1 MTELI
6 QHKPSQN
13 LRLVLLCISSAL
25 SLAAC
30 SSSSGSATTGG
41 GGQNNGD
48 ASSLQIITPKIVYSK
63 SSTDSTGYVLI
74 KNPTES
80 AVSNLHYSLTQ
91 AVGSG
96 SAVTLEPSS
105 ATNCASVA
113 AHSQCSI
120 KLLVPTGSIAG
131 SIGFS
136 ADNKSS
142 QNKQTQAAT
151 GTVSSIGIE
160 QAAYNNSISGADGIT
175 LSYYHTVI
183 AGLPYIMV
191 SGLVASS
198 KAGSFNNIVLTDNN
212 ANPLP
217 NQELISGSI
226 SSAQGSTFN
235 ILLPVPSSS
244 GASQIIRV
252 QTQQVASDGSVKVVS
267 TSSNSSTL
275 STSTK
280 IGIADMLPSAVYLT
294 STHPEQVVTFA
305 NTGDVNAELQ
315 ALVASSSNIEVSF
328 TPTTIGSGTTT
339 TATLKLKN
347 SAVTASG
354 GSITLSY
361 NDGQEEVKNSAAVGE
376 NINLAPSP
384 TPTPTPSPKPAPATP
399 GLSTSLSPDNDFFTT
414 TAIGTVSRTM
424 TIHNSGNTPE
434 TNFVFTLPNNNFSIA
449 SSGNTADDCT
459 VNSGTKTVTNSLS
472 SGGECNLTVI
482 YTKNSATNLANGDIS
497 IAYNYNSSTPA
508 PVPAT
513 QSVNYKVTQS
523 RAILNLSPTSVTYA
537 NIVNNSLDSSPAIL
551 TLTNTGDLPA
561 RNLSRT
567 INPNPSSLFTITGA
581 STNCGNGNTL
591 PAGESCTIT
600 TQFGPAS
607 STVTNAT
614 ATLTISNIAV
624 GGSDSAT
631 STLIGTVLSAQ
642 SANISQGVFSGTNFA
657 GGTGADVPN
666 SFQIEQS
673 STTFPSVSVTLT
685 NSGSVPA
692 TNFYIGEISPNSNWT
707 LGGNCGTSV
716 SKISLAASGGSCTVT
731 FTMTAAAVTNSG
743 AQNLALTNYSLT
755 WNDQAHPVT
764 STTQALTGTAYVNV
778 YAPASIAV
786 TTSPASNISIAPGE
800 NFTMTATLS
809 GGYQVAA
816 QTIHATTT
824 NADISFTNN
833 DCALNSQNNYSCTI
847 SAVAASDAAAAS
859 NQTVT
864 LNNTT
869 TPSMAPS
876 PSTITFAITAP
887 APVVGT
893 ISLPQTGQ
901 TPTAPLTATVGMDGF
916 TYIGVPWA
924 YVTSGSTTPATRFT
938 VGIAAEADCITDNL
952 TGLMWVKDLNTV
964 VIKNQA
970 AGSLT
975 SWQNALDSVS
985 DINSGAGLCGHTD
998 WYLPTVNDLSS
1009 LLNDGYIGGTN
1020 KYQSEWLISQGFSN
1034 VQANNYWL
1042 SSTFALD
1049 TSGAWYVNFRDGSVS
1064 AAFKISGSFYVWP
1077 VRGGQ

>member
-1 MTELI
+1 MKKIKLYRDHVLRMSLI
-6 QHKPSQN
+6 GTFM
-13 LRLVLLCISSAL
+13 LGVT
-25 SLAAC
+25 AC
-30 SSSSGSATTGG
+30 SSSSGSATNGG
-41 GGQNNGD
+41 DGQNNGD
-48 ASSLQIITPKIVYSK
+48 ASSLQIIAPKIVYSK

-120 KLLVPTGSIAG
+120 KLLVSTGSVAG

-252 QTQQVASDGSVKVVS
+252 QTQQIASDGSVTVVS

-280 IGIADMLPSAVYLT
+280 IGIADMLPSVVYLT

-328 TPTTIGSGTTT
+328 NPTTIGSGTTT

-347 SAVTASG
+347 TAVPAGG

-361 NDGQEEVKNSAAVGE
+361 NNGQEEVKNSAAVGE
-376 NINLAPSP
+376 NVNLAPSP
-384 TPTPTPSPKPAPATP
+384 TPTPTPSPKPVPAVS
-399 GLSTSLSPDNDFFTT
+399 GLSTSLSPDSNFFTT

-434 TNFVFTLPNNNFSIA
+434 TNFVFTLPNNDFSIA
-449 SSGNTADDCT
+449 SSGSTASDCT
-459 VNSGTKTVTNSLS
+459 VDAPNKTVTNSLS

-482 YTKNSATNLANGDIS
+482 YTKNTAVTESAGSIS
-497 IAYNYNSSTPA
+497 IAYNYSGSTPA

-523 RAILNLSPTSVTYA
+523 RAILNLSPTSVTYT
-537 NIVNNSLDSSPAIL
+537 NIVNNSQDSSTAIL

-561 RNLSRT
+561 TNLSRT

-581 STNCGNGNTL
+581 STNCGTGNTL
-591 PAGESCTIT
+591 PVGESCTIT
-600 TQFGPAS
+600 TQFGP
-607 STVTNAT
+607 T
-614 ATLTISNIAV
+614 AAPAGINHGVLTISD
-624 GGSDSAT
+624 GGGLATAT

-642 SANISQGVFSGTNFA
+642 SANISQGAFSGANFA
-657 GGTGADVPN
+657 GGTGAVSPN
-666 SFQIEQS
+666 QFQIERS
-673 STTFPSVSVTLT
+673 STTYPSVSITLT

-716 SKISLAASGGSCTVT
+716 SKVFLAASGGSCVAT

-743 AQNLALTNYSLT
+743 AQNLVLTNYRLM
-755 WNDQAHPVT
+755 WNDQARPVT
-764 STTQALTGTAYVNV
+764 PAMQALTGTVYVNV

-786 TTSPASNISIAPGE
+786 TTSPASNISITRGE
-800 NFTMTATLS
+800 SFTMTATLS
-809 GGYQVAA
+809 GGYAVTA

-824 NADISFTNN
+824 NADISFINN
-833 DCALNSQNNYSCTI
+833 DCALNSQGGYTCTI
-847 SAVAASDAAAAS
+847 SAVAANDATTAS
-859 NQTVT
+859 NQTIT
-864 LNNTT
+864 LSNTT

-876 PSTITFAITAP
+876 PATVTFAIAIVKYAYITNYSDNSYTQCT
-887 APVVGT
+887 VSGT
-893 ISLPQTGQ
+893 
-901 TPTAPLTATVGMDGF
+901 DG
-916 TYIGVPWA
+916 TL
-924 YVTSGSTTPATRFT
+924 SG
-938 VGIAAEADCITDNL
+938 C
-952 TGLMWVKDLNTV
+952 NTV
-964 VIKNQA
+964 VPA
-970 AGSLT
+970 APGAFNGPSSIT
-975 SWQNALDSVS
+975 INNGYGY
-985 DINSGAGLCGHTD
+985 ITNSGDNSYTQC
-998 WYLPTVNDLSS
+998 TVRVVQMEH
-1009 LLNDGYIGGTN
+1009 
-1020 KYQSEWLISQGFSN
+1020 YQDVIQ
-1034 VQANNYWL
+1034 
-1042 SSTFALD
+1042 
-1049 TSGAWYVNFRDGSVS
+1049 
-1064 AAFKISGSFYVWP
+1064 
-1077 VRGGQ
+1077 

>member
-1 MTELI
+1 MKKIKLYRDNVLRMSLI
-6 QHKPSQN
+6 GTFI
-13 LRLVLLCISSAL
+13 LGIT
-25 SLAAC
+25 AC
-30 SSSSGSATTGG
+30 SSGGSATNGG

-226 SSAQGSTFN
+226 SNAQGSTFN

-252 QTQQVASDGSVKVVS
+252 QTQQVASDGSVTVVS
-267 TSSNSSTL
+267 TSNSSSTL

-280 IGIADMLPSAVYLT
+280 IGIVDMLPSAVYLT

-305 NTGDVNAELQ
+305 NTGDANAELQ

-384 TPTPTPSPKPAPATP
+384 TPTPSPSPSPKPVPAVS
-399 GLSTSLSPDNDFFTT
+399 GLSTSLSPDSNFFTT

-472 SGGECNLTVI
+472 SGSECNLTVI
-482 YTKNSATNLANGDIS
+482 YTKNTAVTESAGSIS
-497 IAYNYNSSTPA
+497 IAYNYNGSTPA

-523 RAILNLSPTSVTYA
+523 RAILNLSPTSVTYT
-537 NIVNNSLDSSPAIL
+537 NIVNNSQDSSTAIL

-561 RNLSRT
+561 TNLSRT

-581 STNCGNGNTL
+581 SMNCGNGNTL
-591 PAGESCTIT
+591 PVGESCTIT
-600 TQFGPAS
+600 TQFGP
-607 STVTNAT
+607 T
-614 ATLTISNIAV
+614 AAVAGINHGVLTISD
-624 GGSDSAT
+624 GGGLTTAT

-642 SANISQGVFSGTNFA
+642 SANVSQGTFSGTNFA
-657 GGTGADVPN
+657 GGTGAVSPN
-666 SFQIEQS
+666 QFQIEQS
-673 STTFPSVSVTLT
+673 STTLPSVSITLT

-692 TNFYIGEISPNSNWT
+692 TNFYIAEISPNSNWT
-707 LGGNCGTSV
+707 LGGNCGTSG
-716 SKISLAASGGSCTVT
+716 SKILLAASGGSCTAT

-743 AQNLALTNYSLT
+743 AQNLVLTNYRLT
-755 WNDQAHPVT
+755 WNDQAHPT
-764 STTQALTGTAYVNV
+764 TPAATQALSGTVYVNV
-778 YAPASIAV
+778 YTPASIAV
-786 TTSPASNISIAPGE
+786 TTSPVSNISIVPGE
-800 NFTMTATLS
+800 SFTMTATLS

-824 NADISFTNN
+824 TADISFTNN

-864 LNNTT
+864 LSNTT

-876 PSTITFAITAP
+876 PGTITFAIANP
-887 APVVGT
+887 PPT
-893 ISLPQTGQ
+893 IYLPQTGQ
-901 TPTAPLTATVGMDGF
+901 TPTTPLTATAGMDGF

-924 YVTSGSTTPATRFT
+924 YVTSGSTTPPARFT
-938 VGIAAEADCITDNL
+938 VGADAEADCITDNL

-970 AGSLT
+970 AGST
-975 SWQNALDSVS
+975 TTWQNALDSVS
-985 DINSGAGLCGHTD
+985 DMNTAGYCGHKD
-998 WYLPTVNDLSS
+998 WYSPTVNDLSS
-1009 LLNDGYIGGTN
+1009 LLNDGYIGGSN

-1034 VQANNYWL
+1034 VQADSYWS
-1042 SSTFALD
+1042 SSTYA
-1049 TSGAWYVNFRDGSVS
+1049 SGTGSAWYVRFTDGSLL
-1064 AAFKISGSFYVWP
+1064 AHNNTNNKYVWP
-1077 VRGGQ
+1077 VRLVQ